1 MKYKVTLNGRTYE
14 VEVEAGK
21 AMCVA
26 EYEAYAPAASP
37 AAAPVAAAPVA
48 AAPAAA
54 PAAGVTV
61 TGGESVS
68 APMPG
73 NILKVNVSV
82 GQTVKEGEVLV
93 VLEAMKMEN
102 EIMAPCSGTVTAVPV
117 SKGSTV
123 NTGDL
128 LVAIG
133 GTVVAAAPA
142 PVAAPA
148 PAAAPAPV
156 AAPAPAA
163 APAPVAGEA
172 VKAPMPGNILKVN
185 VSAGQA
191 VKEGDLLVV
200 LEAMKMENEIYAP
213 KAGTVAQV
221 LVQKG
226 STVDTDATLVVIG

>member
-14 VEVEAGK
+14 VEVEHGK
-21 AMCVA
+21 AMLLD
-26 EYEAYAPAASP
+26 EYAANAP
-37 AAAPVAAAPVA
+37 AAAPVVAPVAAPVA

-54 PAAGVTV
+54 PAGMTVSGGQSVT
-61 TGGESVS
+61 

-73 NILKVNVSV
+73 NILKVNVTV
-82 GQTVKEGEVLV
+82 GQAVKEGEVLV
-93 VLEAMKMEN
+93 ILEAMKMEN
-102 EIMAPCSGTVTAVPV
+102 EIYAPCAGTVSAVPV

-142 PVAAPA
+142 AAPVAAPVAA
-148 PAAAPAPV
+148 PAAAPA
-156 AAPAPAA
+156 APAVTAA
-163 APAPVAGEA
+163 GDA

-191 VKEGDLLVV
+191 VKEGDVLVV
-200 LEAMKMENEIYAP
+200 LEAMKMENEIMAP
-213 KAGTVAQV
+213 KSGTVTQV

-226 STVDTDATLVVIG
+226 STVNTDAPLVVIG